1 MKQLRSIEI
10 HDKPD
15 GKAIVIAVYT
25 TVGETVY
32 TNQVNGLIR
41 EPFPDLPAPVDYWQA
56 VKFAELKGK
65 QLDRAVIDY
74 ILMNASVPLAESMAL
89 MKRV

>member
-10 HDKPD
+10 HDKPN
-15 GKAIVIAVYT
+15 GKALVVAVYT

-41 EPFPDLPAPVDYWQA
+41 EPFPELPEPVEYWRA
-56 VKFAELKGK
+56 VKFAEAKSK
-65 QLDRAVIDY
+65 QLDRAVMDY
-74 ILMNASVPLAESMAL
+74 ILYTASVPLAESLAL